1 MRLILSF
8 GIPVLFGYLF
18 QQLYNVA
25 DTAIV
30 GQTLGGAAL
39 AAVGSTGSI
48 NFLVIGFCAGICGG
62 FTIPVAQQFGAGDH
76 QELRRNVTMGVWLCV
91 IFGAVVTLLT
101 TLLCNVILTG
111 MNTPADIYQRAYSYI
126 LTIFVGLPACFL
138 YNFTAG
144 VLRALGDSRTP
155 VMWQIAASLVN
166 IVLDVIFILVFHLD
180 VFGAALATVISQ
192 VLAGAGCLLRM
203 VRGYPVLRMEQGD
216 WRWDTHRAKELC
228 VMGLPMGLQY
238 SITAIGSVMIQTAV
252 NGLGTAYVT
261 AVTAATKVSMFF
273 CCPFDAMGCTMATYG
288 GQNAGAAQWD
298 RLHQGIRAC
307 VILGAVYSAVSL
319 AVLAVFSN
327 PLNML
332 FLDAGSVSLLPLAR
346 KYLLTNVLFYF
357 PLSLVNIIRFMIQG
371 MGFAPLATVA
381 GIFEMA
387 ARAGLAFLVPLYGF
401 TAACFASP
409 AAWILADVFLVPAY
423 FHCCRRL
430 TQAGAEKREKAAAL
444 SAPGV

>member
-1 MRLILSF
+1 
-8 GIPVLFGYLF
+8 
-18 QQLYNVA
+18 
-25 DTAIV
+25 
-30 GQTLGGAAL
+30 
-39 AAVGSTGSI
+39 
-48 NFLVIGFCAGICGG
+48 
-62 FTIPVAQQFGAGDH
+62 
-76 QELRRNVTMGVWLCV
+76 
-91 IFGAVVTLLT
+91 
-101 TLLCNVILTG
+101 
-111 MNTPADIYQRAYSYI
+111 
-126 LTIFVGLPACFL
+126 
-138 YNFTAG
+138 
-144 VLRALGDSRTP
+144 
-155 VMWQIAASLVN
+155 
-166 IVLDVIFILVFHLD
+166 
-180 VFGAALATVISQ
+180 
-192 VLAGAGCLLRM
+192 
-203 VRGYPVLRMEQGD
+203 
-216 WRWDTHRAKELC
+216 
-228 VMGLPMGLQY
+228 MGLPMGLQY

-423 FHCCRRL
+423 FHCCRKL
-430 TQAGAEKREKAAAL
+430 TAPDGQNRKKALAAH
-444 SAPGV
+444 AAHV